1 MMIESSLH
9 RPQQQRTAG
18 YGICATREIGEWLTK
33 PKHRRGLPLEA
44 RLQVPEEPA
53 ERCGRDHVRRHAQPE
68 REGPD
73 ELRVAPTLVCTAH
86 GSRRGRRAARAAH
99 LQASDLRKR
108 LEHEA
113 REKGKG
119 EAGASASRLASFA
132 EVAAS
137 DPTHALMVKTGQGRG
152 KRSAS
157 QWREAREARKGGGGD
172 VQKAAPAADREGLS
186 LAHRRYARAHRAP
199 SASLTELG

>member
-1 MMIESSLH
+1 MIESSLH

-33 PKHRRGLPLEA
+33 PKRGRGLPLEA

-73 ELRVAPTLVCTAH
+73 ELRVAPTLVCTTH
-86 GSRRGRRAARAAH
+86 GSRRGGAQHAQRTFRLPTSVR
-99 LQASDLRKR
+99 DLSMKLGKRKGGGGR
-108 LEHEA
+108 V
-113 REKGKG
+113 
-119 EAGASASRLASFA
+119 SVASFA

-137 DPTHALMVKTGQGRG
+137 DPTHALMVKTGQGWRKKERESMARSSGSEEGWRG
-152 KRSAS
+152 GRTEGCACRG
-157 QWREAREARKGGGGD
+157 QKGS
-172 VQKAAPAADREGLS
+172 R
-186 LAHRRYARAHRAP
+186 
-199 SASLTELG
+199 